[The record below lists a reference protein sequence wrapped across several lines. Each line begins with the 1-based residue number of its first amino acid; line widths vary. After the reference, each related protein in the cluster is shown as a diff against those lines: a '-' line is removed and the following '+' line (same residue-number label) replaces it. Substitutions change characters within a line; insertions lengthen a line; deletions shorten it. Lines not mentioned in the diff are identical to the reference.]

1 MFQCKISGLQIL
13 CVQKK
18 KEAPEKYDTWE
29 IVRGF
34 ILLNSMVAMDGHS
47 AGLNSAEFS
56 ENSIGIQRWPNMGTN
71 QVEDFP
77 ASRK

>member
-1 MFQCKISGLQIL
+1 MFKCKISGLQIL

-47 AGLNSAEFS
+47 AGLNSAEFHW
-56 ENSIGIQRWPNMGTN
+56 NSKMAQHGN
-71 QVEDFP
+71 QP
-77 ASRK
+77 G